1 MSRKA
6 SAVAA
11 KGRPRSTGEAEARVR
26 LTSDARRAQLLEL
39 GIAMFAK
46 RSWDEVQIDDVA
58 AAAGVS
64 KGLLYHYFP
73 TKRDFYVEVVREA
86 ARRLLATTETP
97 EGTPPLE
104 RLTTGLSRYLG
115 FVEEHAASYATLLR
129 GGIGSDA
136 DTATIIEATRREFLA
151 RMARETGVVEP
162 APALRLTFRGW
173 LGFVEATSLDWL
185 DRRDLPR
192 EELLSLWAGALGAL
206 LPMGTGA

>member
-1 MSRKA
+1 
-6 SAVAA
+6 
-11 KGRPRSTGEAEARVR
+11 

-58 AAAGVS
+58 EAAGVS

-86 ARRLLATTETP
+86 SRRLLETTETP
-97 EGTPPLE
+97 DATPPLE
-104 RLTTGLSRYLG
+104 RLTTGLSRYLH
-115 FVEEHAASYATLLR
+115 FVEEHAASYGTLLR

-136 DTATIIEATRREFLA
+136 DTAAIIEATRREFLA
-151 RMARETGVVEP
+151 RLARGIGLAEP

-185 DRRDLPR
+185 DHRDLSR
-192 EELLSLWAGALGAL
+192 EAL
-206 LPMGTGA
+206 LDLWSRALASLVPAAVAS